1 MPHVVM
7 KQNMKVN
14 TAMEGIDNHTG
25 RRGFVR
31 SPLTNIGAIL
41 LRKKRC
47 MRYMPNDKREARPTS
62 RGVLLPPI
70 QLNIRK
76 APKVA
81 ISTFGVQNSHDH
93 SSIGVSMVWPGTP
106 TYQKDHPVKAA
117 PVRKHA
123 KPIFMRLGLSQL
135 RWKRM

>member
-1 MPHVVM
+1 
-7 KQNMKVN
+7 
-14 TAMEGIDNHTG
+14 
-25 RRGFVR
+25 
-31 SPLTNIGAIL
+31 
-41 LRKKRC
+41 